1 MSQLIDFS
9 NYHPETSRPV
19 KPSKTVLS
27 DAQGLGCEDTFKLT
41 LNILIQGNPN
51 KLTFTMKEVAMKL
64 NVGEEFIRRRIKNGK
79 INATYFGDKPMIH
92 ITELA
97 RILTEGIK

>member
-9 NYHPETSRPV
+9 NFKPKTQSARSSVRALLPEV
-19 KPSKTVLS
+19 
-27 DAQGLGCEDTFKLT
+27 QGHNTEDNFKLT
-41 LNILIQGNPN
+41 LNILVHNNPN
-51 KLTFTMKEVAMKL
+51 KITFTINEVAAII
-64 NVGEEFIRRRIKNGK
+64 NVKAEFVRRRIKAGIIK
-79 INATYFGDKPMIH
+79 ATYFGDRPTVQ